1 MNANQPKKA
10 TPRPSQ
16 AEMAAFQKKVQLIEK
31 VLDVLAAGELTPD
44 LLDLDVAD
52 VIVEGLALGPGEAR
66 SDTLAAYLYS
76 VALECRQTVENFAA
90 AGRMVSNWAV
100 LIEAFEGLID
110 VWSSYRKTLSQRDIA
125 RWGAEPSPDQIW
137 TALEGPRRRYIKALD
152 KYLAQLLVVA
162 KP

>member
-1 MNANQPKKA
+1 MNANQPQEA
-10 TPRPSQ
+10 APRPSQ
-16 AEMAAFQKKVQLIEK
+16 AEMAAFRKKVQLIEK

-52 VIVEGLALGPGEAR
+52 VSVESLALEPDEAG

-76 VALECRQTVENFAA
+76 VALECLKTVQGFHA
-90 AGRMVSNWAV
+90 AGCKINNWGI
-100 LIEAFEGLID
+100 LQRAFEDLID
-110 VWSSYRKTLSQRDIA
+110 VWSTYRKILSQGDTA
-125 RWGAEPSPDQIW
+125 RWGEEPSPDQIW
-137 TALEGPRRRYIKALD
+137 AALERPRRRYIKALD